1 MAAEKRLPVSMQDQ
15 LLALVVGELLL
26 NMVKDQSWL
35 EQVETRAIQ
44 LLGQLQLILDDSG
57 LDDAARLQRIKKAM
71 ADAGLYTGGCGRP
84 EQTFGVSILT

>member
-1 MAAEKRLPVSMQDQ
+1 MATEKGLPSSMQDQ
-15 LLALVVGELLL
+15 LFALVVGELLL
-26 NMVKDQSWL
+26 NMVKDQGWL
-35 EQVETRAIQ
+35 EQVETRAIR

-71 ADAGLYTGGCGRP
+71 ADTGLYTGGHGP